1 MAKQRKVEQ
10 RQPRRKYCQFCK
22 EGVEFIDYKDTQ
34 LLRKYMTDR
43 GKIKP
48 RRVTGACTQ
57 HQHDIAIAIKRARE
71 MALLPYTV
79 AVVSSRGGR
88 NRGWRRTLR
97 GLSAVG

>member
-1 MAKQRKVEQ
+1 MAKQRQVEQ

-22 EGVEFIDYKDTQ
+22 EDVDYIDYKDVQ
-34 LLRKYMTDR
+34 LLRKYTTDR

-57 HQHDIAIAIKRARE
+57 HQRALAVAIKRARE

-79 AVVSSRGGR
+79 SVVSSRGGR
-88 NRGWRRTLR
+88 GRNRD
-97 GLSAVG
+97 

>member
-1 MAKQRKVEQ
+1 MARRIPEDQ

-22 EGVEFIDYKDTQ
+22 ENVDFIDYKDTQ

-57 HQHDIAIAIKRARE
+57 HQHDIALAIKRARE
-71 MALLPYTV
+71 LALVPYTV
-79 AVVSSRGGR
+79 SVVSSRGSR
-88 NRGWRRTLR
+88 SRG
-97 GLSAVG
+97 

>member
-1 MAKQRKVEQ
+1 MANDFSA

-22 EGVEFIDYKDTQ
+22 ENTEFIDYKDTQ

-57 HQHDIAIAIKRARE
+57 HQHDIANAIKRARE
-71 MALLPYTV
+71 DRKSTRLN
-79 AVVSSRGGR
+79 SSHNVISRMPS
-88 NRGWRRTLR
+88 
-97 GLSAVG
+97 SA

>member
-1 MAKQRKVEQ
+1 MAKQRQVEQ
-10 RQPRRKYCQFCK
+10 RQSRRKYCQFCK
-22 EGVEFIDYKDTQ
+22 EDVEFIDYKDTQ

-57 HQHDIAIAIKRARE
+57 HQHDIAVAIKRARE

-79 AVVSSRGGR
+79 SVVSSRGGR
-88 NRGWRRTLR
+88 GRG
-97 GLSAVG
+97 

>member
-22 EGVEFIDYKDTQ
+22 ENVDFIDYKDTN

-57 HQHDIAIAIKRARE
+57 HQHDIAVAIKRARE
-71 MALLPYTV
+71 MALVPYTV
-79 AVVSSRGGR
+79 TVVSSRGGR
-88 NRGWRRTLR
+88 SRG
-97 GLSAVG
+97 